1 MVGLYWIPI
10 VDICWCI
17 CDIPHWALCDDCD
30 LAVFF
35 PRTRERHSQ
44 EILLAINNRCNY
56 CRRPGRWLNI
66 TILTFLSSPGW
77 QVLNFFYFEIIF
89 IFVICLRKKKSKKK
103 TCHPVAW
110 PRDPGHR
117 TCRAATPLFHFEKPR
132 HKPTP
137 TYSVHHINPATLDY
151 IFLSNLFSNFVST
164 LSVAF
169 RAE

>member
-66 TILTFLSSPGW
+66 TILAHLPTPPPLSLRGEAIQQINCVARALMRP
-77 QVLNFFYFEIIF
+77 VRILV
-89 IFVICLRKKKSKKK
+89 FVQTALSLVFTYSDSLR
-103 TCHPVAW
+103 
-110 PRDPGHR
+110 G
-117 TCRAATPLFHFEKPR
+117 AATQSSKLCPR
-132 HKPTP
+132 
-137 TYSVHHINPATLDY
+137 VCATL
-151 IFLSNLFSNFVST
+151 L
-164 LSVAF
+164 
-169 RAE
+169 